1 MGESKTTMKVEQ
13 EIKPIKDLCDR
24 ILTLTKAEVDKGV
37 ECLDTKELGEAIDMI
52 KDLAQAKKEM
62 VEVCYKMQ
70 IMDAMEKAEYGVD
83 YDERGRMRNYPP
95 IRMYTPME
103 DSYPYYSYE
112 DYMRDMDKKYGRM
125 YYGGNS
131 SSGGN
136 SGYSGTGGN
145 SGSSGMGGGSRGY
158 SEGMPEG
165 YESYNVNMSSR
176 PVQVR
181 DPREGRSATRRKM
194 YMEAKENHKDKT
206 IQMEELEKYMKEL
219 SRDITEMIEDASP
232 EEKQVLQQKISTL
245 ATKIK

>member
-1 MGESKTTMKVEQ
+1 MGDSKTTMKIEQ
-13 EIKPIKDLCDR
+13 EIKPVKDLCDR

-112 DYMRDMDKKYGRM
+112 DYMRDMDKPYGRM

-131 SSGGN
+131 GGN
-136 SGYSGTGGN
+136 SGN
-145 SGSSGMGGGSRGY
+145 SGNSGMGGGSRGY
-158 SEGMPEG
+158 SENTSGE
-165 YESYNVNMSSR
+165 YENHYINMNPKST
-176 PVQVR
+176 QIR
-181 DPREGRSATRRKM
+181 DPREGKSAIRRKM
-194 YMEAKENHKDKT
+194 YMEAKEQNKDKT
-206 IQMEELEKYMKEL
+206 TQMKEL
-219 SRDITEMIEDASP
+219 EQYMQELSHDIIEMVEDASP

-245 ATKIK
+245 ATKIQ